1 MSMKDQRIV
10 KAALY
15 LEYIALNMR
24 HWAEEPKGNDMRGKL
39 RKIVTEPPEWSSYTT
54 YVWTLAELQAW
65 YDCYGPWASMAG
77 DVWKPQ
83 STLLCPDRYEVKF
96 VKHNP
101 GA

>member
-1 MSMKDQRIV
+1 MKDQRIV

-24 HWAEEPKGNDMRGKL
+24 HWAEEPKGSNMPSKL
-39 RKIVTEPPEWSSYTT
+39 MKAVINPPDWAPHTT
-54 YVWTLAELQAW
+54 SVWTLTQLQAW
-65 YDCYGPWASMAG
+65 YDFYGPWASMAG